1 MKTEFIGIR
10 VSKNEKDI
18 IKEKAE
24 ELRLPISLFIRN
36 LVLNFLE
43 KKEVKECVQVY
54 TEEASIPYT
63 TDISTLLKR
72 Q

>member
-43 KKEVKECVQVY
+43 KKEVKEWTKQK
-54 TEEASIPYT
+54 IK
-63 TDISTLLKR
+63 I
-72 Q
+72 